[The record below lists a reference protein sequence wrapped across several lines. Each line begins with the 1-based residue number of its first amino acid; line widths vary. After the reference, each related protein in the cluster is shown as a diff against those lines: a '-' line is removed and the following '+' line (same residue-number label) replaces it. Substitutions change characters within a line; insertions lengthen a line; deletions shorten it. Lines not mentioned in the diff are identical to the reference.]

1 MLSSLKLL
9 SVFERRKYP
18 YNMKDLIL
26 QWNWELTLFED
37 YLDSI
42 PSDNSDQ
49 SVLRANFWFKSR
61 DLLHDTMKERDKSY
75 EKAHFNTVVS
85 RKG

>member
-1 MLSSLKLL
+1 
-9 SVFERRKYP
+9 
-18 YNMKDLIL
+18 MKDLIL

-42 PSDNSDQ
+42 PSDNSDK

-75 EKAHFNTVVS
+75 EKAYFNTVVS